1 VKLAFVDK
9 LTELAEADPNIMLL
23 TGDLGFQIFDGFIEK
38 HGPRYINVG
47 VAEANMIDTAAGLAH
62 VGRRPVAYS
71 IASFAT
77 TRCFEQI
84 KLSVAYAGL
93 PVVIVGAG
101 GGYGYCEN
109 GPTHHAGEDL
119 ALMCSLPGMTV
130 VAPGDAGEVQ
140 QLLSQVMKL
149 SGPAYFRI
157 GRGRE
162 PVYHADAPVV
172 LGKARLLQ
180 QGERIAVLSTGEI
193 AGQLVEALKI
203 CRDQDMS
210 PLAYQYHTVKPFDA
224 ETLAHIAERVDAIV
238 TIEEHVPFGGFGAQV
253 ACHLSAQ
260 SHHPVLK
267 RLSVADE
274 FVLGGPHKDQM
285 RRDYGLDAQGI
296 AETLMALWA
305 APAAVNT
312 AEGRQ

>member
-1 VKLAFVDK
+1 
-9 LTELAEADPNIMLL
+9 M
-23 TGDLGFQIFDGFIEK
+23 IE
-38 HGPRYINVG
+38 I
-47 VAEANMIDTAAGLAH
+47 AAAGVNRH
-62 VGRRPVAYS
+62 DVNQRRRGPDNVHSPIPGLEVSGKVVA
-71 IASFAT
+71 AGAGVT
-77 TRCFEQI
+77 GVQPGD
-84 KLSVAYAGL
+84 SVCAL
-93 PVVIVGAG
+93 VNG
-101 GGYGYCEN
+101 GGY
-109 GPTHHAGEDL
+109 AQF
-119 ALMCSLPGMTV
+119 V
-130 VAPGDAGEVQ
+130 VANARQVLPVPVGIALQDAAALPEALFTMWHNFFNV
-140 QLLSQVMKL
+140 
-149 SGPAYFRI
+149 
-157 GRGRE
+157 
-162 PVYHADAPVV
+162 
-172 LGKARLLQ
+172 ARLQ
-180 QGERIAVLSTGEI
+180 QGERIAVLSTGAI

-203 CRDQDMS
+203 CRDQDMN
-210 PLAYQYHTVKPFDA
+210 PLAYQYHTVKPFDV